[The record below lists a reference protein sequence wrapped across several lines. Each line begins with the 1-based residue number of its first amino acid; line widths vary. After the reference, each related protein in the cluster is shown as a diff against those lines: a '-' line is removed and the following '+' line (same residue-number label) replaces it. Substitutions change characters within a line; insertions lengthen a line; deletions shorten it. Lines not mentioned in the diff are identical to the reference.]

1 MDPDPAKAGTAP
13 GEAQRAHGRWLF
25 AQDCQFMI
33 AAAGLDQLPES
44 DLPEIAFAGRSNVG
58 KSSLVNALT
67 GRQTLAR
74 TSNTP
79 GRTQQLNF
87 FDLGGRLVLC
97 DLPGYGYAKAS
108 KSDVERWGELTQNY
122 LRGRASLRRVLIL
135 IDARRGL
142 QAADEEVMTALD
154 GIALSYQI
162 VLTKADKLKPGP
174 LKKLITE
181 TDARIRK
188 RPAAHPHLAVT
199 SALKGAGIAELRAGL
214 TQLAEG

>member
-1 MDPDPAKAGTAP
+1 MGEPPVFTEEELEAG
-13 GEAQRAHGRWLF
+13 RLLF
-25 AQDCQFMI
+25 ARDCQFVAG
-33 AAAGLDQLPES
+33 AATEAMLPDL
-44 DLPEIAFAGRSNVG
+44 DLPEVAFAGRSNVG
-58 KSSLVNALT
+58 KSSLLNALT
-67 GRQTLAR
+67 GRRNLAR

-108 KSDVERWGELTQNY
+108 KSDVERWGKLTQNY
-122 LRGRASLRRVLIL
+122 LRGRADLRRVLIL

-142 QAADEEVMTALD
+142 KEAEAEVMSAL
-154 GIALSYQI
+154 GEPHYAVAIR
-162 VLTKADKLKPGP
+162 ADKLKPGP
-174 LKKLITE
+174 LKKLVADTG
-181 TDARIRK
+181 ARIRK

-199 SALKGAGIAELRAGL
+199 SALKGDGIAELRAGL

>member
-1 MDPDPAKAGTAP
+1 MDEPVFTEEELEAG
-13 GEAQRAHGRWLF
+13 RLLF
-25 AQDCQFMI
+25 ARDCQFVAG
-33 AAAGLDQLPES
+33 AATEAMLPDL
-44 DLPEIAFAGRSNVG
+44 DLPEVAFAGRSNVG
-58 KSSLVNALT
+58 KSSLLNALT
-67 GRQTLAR
+67 GRRNLAR

-108 KSDVERWGELTQNY
+108 KSDVERWGKLTQNY
-122 LRGRASLRRVLIL
+122 LRGRADLRRVLIL

-142 QAADEEVMTALD
+142 KEADAEVMSALD
-154 GIALSYQI
+154 EIALSYQI

-174 LKKLITE
+174 LKKLVADTG
-181 TDARIRK
+181 ARIRK

-199 SALKGAGIAELRAGL
+199 SALKGDGIAELRAGL